1 MATLNQ
7 HYSSKKANTTAF
19 ATMGLVSETIND
31 YLSGK

>member
-7 HYSSKKANTTAF
+7 RYSSKKTNTTAF
-19 ATMGLVSETIND
+19 ATRGLLSETIND